1 MKENLMRISDEKGI
15 YDLKPQ
21 ILNDFLCLTVL
32 HIKGGI
38 YKKKAAPYKEHKKDM
53 SYVRNREDVKKAL
66 YDHTMDKLTLAE
78 KLFIFLLKH
87 RMYFGIYM
95 AVKIYF
101 K

>member
-1 MKENLMRISDEKGI
+1 MAVKHIVTKTGFELDIEDSCLDDMELFDAVV
-15 YDLKPQ
+15 DLQAGNMMAVP
-21 ILNDFLCLTVL
+21 TVVSK
-32 HIKGGI
+32 ICG
-38 YKKKAAPYKEHKKDM
+38 
-53 SYVRNREDVKKAL
+53 SSKKAL

-78 KLFIFLLKH
+78 KLFVFLLKH